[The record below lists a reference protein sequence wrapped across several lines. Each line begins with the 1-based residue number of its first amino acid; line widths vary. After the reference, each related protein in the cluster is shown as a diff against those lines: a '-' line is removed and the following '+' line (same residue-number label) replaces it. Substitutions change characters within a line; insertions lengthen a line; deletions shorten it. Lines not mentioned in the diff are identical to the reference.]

1 LVAAAKPDAAIRQTA
16 MSSCNAFFT
25 LISVLRYVD
34 ACIGAIAAGRAR
46 RSRIFKQM
54 LRLS

>member
-1 LVAAAKPDAAIRQTA
+1 
-16 MSSCNAFFT
+16 MSSCSAFFT

-46 RSRIFKQM
+46 RSRFFEQ
-54 LRLS
+54 LLCG